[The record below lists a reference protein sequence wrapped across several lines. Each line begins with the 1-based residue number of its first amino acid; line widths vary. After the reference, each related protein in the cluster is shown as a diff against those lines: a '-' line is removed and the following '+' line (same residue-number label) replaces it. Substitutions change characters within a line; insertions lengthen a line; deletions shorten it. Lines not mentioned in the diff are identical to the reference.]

1 MYECNIDESTKA
13 CKCSE
18 DRFNMKGEKGGRK
31 IERNEASVPEG
42 DRVEFSY
49 HTSSGWTPA
58 NKKRRGAIIY
68 PCTNQRMVNSGACF
82 FFTLQVSNGI
92 KRRLSRRHWK
102 YMTEEQLR
110 NRRHWASYTSS
121 GCKFSI
127 IRDWQWRLFFYP
139 IGSWSTRTI
148 VYDYLPHPIR

>member
-92 KRRLSRRHWK
+92 KRRLSRRH
-102 YMTEEQLR
+102 
-110 NRRHWASYTSS
+110 
-121 GCKFSI
+121 
-127 IRDWQWRLFFYP
+127 
-139 IGSWSTRTI
+139 
-148 VYDYLPHPIR
+148 